1 MSKIIINSENISDA
15 ESLVYTL
22 KVINEGKISKNN
34 SQYCFITTFE
44 SGIKVYANKTKTGT
58 YTFRIW
64 K

>member
-64 K
+64 

>member
-34 SQYCFITTFE
+34 SQYCFLTTFE